1 MSTSKPQRSPAKIED
16 IILRKIFYVTLTDST
31 TAAAAPDPRV
41 VYLEM
46 TAAEILSEGRDLLL
60 SRDLMERVLIDRL
73 SGTFPAAEQPFPY
86 LVGCYRR
93 AHEESRKI
101 QSMKDKNLRSEM
113 EIVTREAKR
122 LAVSYCR
129 IHLANPDM
137 FGSVDDKPIGG
148 VGVGMKKRSVSPLL
162 PLIFSEVG
170 SGSLDMF
177 GGGSSSG
184 GGAQSPPGFLDEFF
198 KDSDF
203 DNLDVILKE
212 LYEDLRSTVI
222 NVSVLGDFQPPLR
235 ALKYLVSLPVGA
247 KSLVSHE
254 WWVPRGAYMNGRA
267 MELTSIVGP
276 FFHIS
281 ALPDNTLFKS
291 QPDVG

>member
-1 MSTSKPQRSPAKIED
+1 MSTSKPQRSPSEIED
-16 IILRKIFYVTLTDST
+16 IILRKILYVTLAESATNAS
-31 TAAAAPDPRV
+31 DPRV

-46 TAAEILSEGRDLLL
+46 TAAEILSEGKPLLL

-73 SGTFPAAEQPFPY
+73 SGYNNFPSAAEPPFPY
-86 LVGCYRR
+86 LIGCYRR
-93 AHEESRKI
+93 AYDESKKI

-113 EIVTREAKR
+113 ETVTRDARR

-129 IHLANPDM
+129 IHLANPDL
-137 FGSVDDKPIGG
+137 FGGSDDARKA
-148 VGVGMKKRSVSPLL
+148 KKRRNVSPLL

-177 GGGSSSG
+177 GGGG
-184 GGAQSPPGFLDEFF
+184 GVQSPPGFLDEFF

-203 DNLDVILKE
+203 DNLDLILKE
-212 LYEDLRSTVI
+212 LYEDLRSSVI

-267 MELTSIVGP
+267 MELTSILGP

>member
-1 MSTSKPQRSPAKIED
+1 
-16 IILRKIFYVTLTDST
+16 
-31 TAAAAPDPRV
+31 
-41 VYLEM
+41 
-46 TAAEILSEGRDLLL
+46 
-60 SRDLMERVLIDRL
+60 
-73 SGTFPAAEQPFPY
+73 
-86 LVGCYRR
+86 
-93 AHEESRKI
+93 
-101 QSMKDKNLRSEM
+101 
-113 EIVTREAKR
+113 
-122 LAVSYCR
+122 
-129 IHLANPDM
+129 
-137 FGSVDDKPIGG
+137 
-148 VGVGMKKRSVSPLL
+148 MKKRSVSPLL

-267 MELTSIVGP
+267 MELTSIFGP
-276 FFHIS
+276 FFHVS

>member
-1 MSTSKPQRSPAKIED
+1 
-16 IILRKIFYVTLTDST
+16 
-31 TAAAAPDPRV
+31 
-41 VYLEM
+41 
-46 TAAEILSEGRDLLL
+46 
-60 SRDLMERVLIDRL
+60 
-73 SGTFPAAEQPFPY
+73 
-86 LVGCYRR
+86 
-93 AHEESRKI
+93 
-101 QSMKDKNLRSEM
+101 
-113 EIVTREAKR
+113 
-122 LAVSYCR
+122 
-129 IHLANPDM
+129 M

-267 MELTSIVGP
+267 MELTSIFGP
-276 FFHIS
+276 FFHVS

>member
-1 MSTSKPQRSPAKIED
+1 
-16 IILRKIFYVTLTDST
+16 
-31 TAAAAPDPRV
+31 
-41 VYLEM
+41 
-46 TAAEILSEGRDLLL
+46 
-60 SRDLMERVLIDRL
+60 
-73 SGTFPAAEQPFPY
+73 
-86 LVGCYRR
+86 
-93 AHEESRKI
+93 
-101 QSMKDKNLRSEM
+101 
-113 EIVTREAKR
+113 
-122 LAVSYCR
+122 
-129 IHLANPDM
+129 M

-148 VGVGMKKRSVSPLL
+148 VGVGMKKRSVSHLL

-267 MELTSIVGP
+267 MELTSIFGP
-276 FFHIS
+276 FFHVS

>member
-1 MSTSKPQRSPAKIED
+1 MATSKPQRSPAEIED
-16 IILRKIFYVTLTDST
+16 IILRKIFYVTLTESTDS
-31 TAAAAPDPRV
+31 DPRI

-46 TAAEILSEGRDLLL
+46 TAAEILSEGKELLL

-73 SGTFPAAEQPFPY
+73 SGDFSDAEPPFPY
-86 LVGCYRR
+86 LIGCHRR
-93 AHEESRKI
+93 AYDESKKI

-113 EIVTREAKR
+113 EIVTKQAKK

-129 IHLANPDM
+129 IHLGNPDM
-137 FGSVDDKPIGG
+137 FGNSDKPSGG
-148 VGVGMKKRSVSPLL
+148 LDNRLKKRNVSPVL
-162 PLIFSEVG
+162 PLIFAEVG

-177 GGGSSSG
+177 GASSSG
-184 GGAQSPPGFLDEFF
+184 VQAPPGFLDEFF

-203 DNLDVILKE
+203 DSLDSILKE

-267 MELTSIVGP
+267 MELTSILGP

>member
-1 MSTSKPQRSPAKIED
+1 
-16 IILRKIFYVTLTDST
+16 
-31 TAAAAPDPRV
+31 
-41 VYLEM
+41 
-46 TAAEILSEGRDLLL
+46 
-60 SRDLMERVLIDRL
+60 ME
-73 SGTFPAAEQPFPY
+73 T
-86 LVGCYRR
+86 
-93 AHEESRKI
+93 
-101 QSMKDKNLRSEM
+101 
-113 EIVTREAKR
+113 VTRDARR

-129 IHLANPDM
+129 IHLANPEL
-137 FGSVDDKPIGG
+137 FGGSDDARKA
-148 VGVGMKKRSVSPLL
+148 KKRRNVSPLL

-177 GGGSSSG
+177 GGGGGSSG
-184 GGAQSPPGFLDEFF
+184 GVQCPPGFLDEFF

-203 DNLDVILKE
+203 DNLDLILKE
-212 LYEDLRSTVI
+212 LYEDLRSSVI

-267 MELTSIVGP
+267 MELTSILGP

>member
-1 MSTSKPQRSPAKIED
+1 MATSKPQRSPAEIED
-16 IILRKIFYVTLTDST
+16 IILRKIFYVTLAESTDS
-31 TAAAAPDPRV
+31 DPRV

-46 TAAEILSEGRDLLL
+46 TAAEILSEGKELLL

-73 SGTFPAAEQPFPY
+73 SGNFSAAEPPFPY
-86 LVGCYRR
+86 LIGCYRR
-93 AHEESRKI
+93 AYDESKKI
-101 QSMKDKNLRSEM
+101 QSMKDKNLRSEL
-113 EIVTREAKR
+113 EIVTRQAKK

-129 IHLANPDM
+129 IHLANPDL
-137 FGSVDDKPIGG
+137 FGNSDKTSGG
-148 VGVGMKKRSVSPLL
+148 MDNRLKKRNVSPVL
-162 PLIFSEVG
+162 PLIFAEVG

-177 GGGSSSG
+177 GGSSSG
-184 GGAQSPPGFLDEFF
+184 VQAPPGFLDEFF

-203 DNLDVILKE
+203 DSLDPILKE

-247 KSLVSHE
+247 KALVSHE

-267 MELTSIVGP
+267 MELTSILGP